1 VTAEFRCEDWRG
13 APNEEVA
20 PLLAREAAAW
30 DAELG
35 WDVAH
40 SWRVIEPARVAGM
53 LPGFIARDERGEVAG
68 WTWFL
73 ERNGTLQV
81 AALVATDAACV
92 RALVSAI
99 LNSPEASRTEARVFS
114 IRGVP
119 PGIEEALEEHGLGVS
134 RYSYMSVE
142 LGGVRGAAV
151 GRTMRPDDLNACVE
165 LFASAYAAKGG
176 VRAFAPRGR
185 MDEWCEYVGN
195 LLETD
200 GCGVFLSDASFVI
213 AGGGDGRIIAAIVT
227 TSVARDVAHVAQ
239 IAVDPAFQAA
249 GFGRRLIDAAM
260 SAAFARGFSRMTLL
274 VADDANAARALYAG
288 RGFLETATFVVA
300 GSQPRRLS
308 SVALAGGGAS
318 TRR

>member
-1 VTAEFRCEDWRG
+1 MR
-13 APNEEVA
+13 
-20 PLLAREAAAW
+20 AAIN
-30 DAELG
+30 
-35 WDVAH
+35 VQH
-40 SWRVIEPARVAGM
+40 
-53 LPGFIARDERGEVAG
+53 FARDEGGRVAG

-81 AALVATDAACV
+81 AALVANDAACV

-99 LNSPEASRTEARVFS
+99 MTSPEATRTEARVFS

-119 PGIEEALEEHGLGVS
+119 PGIEQALEEHGLAVS
-134 RYSYMSVE
+134 RYSYLSAG
-142 LGGVRGAAV
+142 LGCVRGEAV
-151 GRTMRPDDLNACVE
+151 GRMMRPDDLDGCVR
-165 LFASAYAAKGG
+165 LFASAYATKGG

-185 MDEWCEYVGN
+185 IDEWCEYVGN

-213 AGGGDGRIIAAIVT
+213 VGGGDDERIIAAIVT
-227 TSVARDVAHVAQ
+227 TSVAREVAHVAQ
-239 IAVDPAFQAA
+239 IAVDPAFQGV
-249 GFGRRLIDAAM
+249 GFGRRLLDSAM
-260 SAAFARGFSRMTLL
+260 SAASARGFSRMTLL
-274 VADDANAARALYAG
+274 VADDASAARALYAAS
-288 RGFLETATFVVA
+288 GFVETAAFVVA

>member
-1 VTAEFRCEDWRG
+1 
-13 APNEEVA
+13 VA
-20 PLLAREAAAW
+20 PLLACEAAAW

-35 WDVAH
+35 WDVTH
-40 SWRVIEPARVAGM
+40 SWRVIEPARAAGV
-53 LPGFIARDERGEVAG
+53 LPGFIARDERGSVAG

-99 LNSPEASRTEARVFS
+99 LTSPEASRTEARVFS

-119 PGIEEALEEHGLGVS
+119 PGIERALEEHGLAVS
-134 RYSYMSVE
+134 RYSYLSVE
-142 LGGVRGAAV
+142 LGAVRGAAV
-151 GRTMRPDDLNACVE
+151 GRVMRPDDLDGCVR

-185 MDEWCEYVGN
+185 TDEWCEYVGN

-213 AGGGDGRIIAAIVT
+213 AGGGDDEGRMVAAIVT

-239 IAVDPAFQAA
+239 IAVDPAFQGA
-249 GFGRRLIDAAM
+249 GFGRRLLDSAM
-260 SAAFARGFSRMTLL
+260 SAASARGFSRMTLL
-274 VADDANAARALYAG
+274 VADDASAARALYAG